1 MSYLS
6 FNSATNLYWI
16 GRYLQRAE
24 TMLKE
29 YEQSYDYVIDRDFE
43 DGKKLF
49 AKFGEPIEYK
59 NASDFLAVAVYGN
72 HTLNIADMVANAR
85 ENTVV
90 CRDLIDDE
98 TFAAINSLNI
108 KLKEGRWSNL
118 RAYTINELLSI
129 MRSIW
134 GGLREPLIRPKAYYF
149 VEFGDVI
156 ERIDLKIRLYEDL
169 SNILFE
175 IENINIIAHKLNP
188 TWKNV
193 KLTGSDKN
201 KLLAEFNS
209 LIDKIAYGC

>member
-1 MSYLS
+1 MSHIS
-6 FNSATNLYWI
+6 FNSATNLYWA

-59 NASDFLAVAVYGN
+59 NASDFLAVAVYGK
-72 HTLNIADMVANAR
+72 HTLNIADMIGCAR
-85 ENTVV
+85 ENVVV
-90 CRDLIDDE
+90 CRSLIDDE

-108 KLKEGRWSNL
+108 KLKEEKDVAL
-118 RAYTINELLSI
+118 RAYTINELLSM
-129 MRSIW
+129 MRSVW

-149 VEFGDVI
+149 IEFGDVI

-175 IENINIIAHKLNP
+175 IENLNIIAKKLNP
-188 TWKNV
+188 SWENV
-193 KLTGSDKN
+193 KLTGSDKH

-209 LIDKIAYGC
+209 LIDKIAHGC

>member
-90 CRDLIDDE
+90 CRDLIDNE

-175 IENINIIAHKLNP
+175 IENLNIIAQKLNP
-188 TWKNV
+188 TWQNV

>member
-129 MRSIW
+129 MRSI
-134 GGLREPLIRPKAYYF
+134 
-149 VEFGDVI
+149 
-156 ERIDLKIRLYEDL
+156 
-169 SNILFE
+169 
-175 IENINIIAHKLNP
+175 
-188 TWKNV
+188 
-193 KLTGSDKN
+193 
-201 KLLAEFNS
+201 
-209 LIDKIAYGC
+209 